1 MIDKHR
7 ILQLYETYFNG
18 DTAEVDNSGLVS
30 VEGNCVVGGYV
41 ETLPIQ
47 FAEVTG
53 DFWCDRL
60 LKSLKGSPRRVGGD
74 FCCSNT
80 KITSLRY
87 SPKYVGGDF
96 YCSDTKITSL
106 RYSPKYVGGD
116 FCCSNT
122 YITNLID
129 APMYISGEFWCNQCH
144 RLTSLR
150 GMPKTVVGDFCMSW
164 QNYIVLLP
172 ILQSKLAGGIYL
184 FSNHKVEIGGVVDIV
199 RKYANNPNPK
209 SVLLCAAEL
218 IEAGYEENARL

>member
-96 YCSDTKITSL
+96 
-106 RYSPKYVGGD
+106 
-116 FCCSNT
+116 CCSNT

-164 QNYIVLLP
+164 QNYIGLLP

-218 IEAGYEENARL
+218 IEAGYEEIARL